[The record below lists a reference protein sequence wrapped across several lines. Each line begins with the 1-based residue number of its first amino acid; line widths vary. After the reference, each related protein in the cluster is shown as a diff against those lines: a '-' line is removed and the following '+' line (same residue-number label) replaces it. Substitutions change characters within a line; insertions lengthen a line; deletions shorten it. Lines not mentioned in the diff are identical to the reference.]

1 MSYNVLRGDPM
12 GQTHAIESDA
22 KGHGLPRALHLRIS
36 ELEASSLE
44 AHAER
49 LATERKTRVS
59 MSEAARDLM
68 AKGLQAGLKPWE
80 QVLQS
85 LPFVAWEGGKPK
97 LPPAGQ
103 PSEGKP
109 LSVAI
114 LEGREDR
121 L

>member
-1 MSYNVLRGDPM
+1 M
-12 GQTHAIESDA
+12 GQTHAIESDT

-36 ELEASSLE
+36 ELEASSLK

-59 MSEAARDLM
+59 LSEAARDLM